1 MTTADMFGY
10 FKGEFGLSMHEVT
23 ALLGA
28 HSLGSA
34 SKENSGYEGPW
45 NPINSH
51 SFSNTYYRMMI
62 DPKMSWRQVVSK
74 STLFKLYSI
83 DLLAVSGFIELV
95 LKKSKGHRSIFD

>member
-51 SFSNTYYRMMI
+51 SFSNTYYTMMI
-62 DPKMSWRQVVSK
+62 DPKMNWRQVVSPVTH
-74 STLFKLYSI
+74 SSELLENGAFKNSHME
-83 DLLAVSGFIELV
+83 GF
-95 LKKSKGHRSIFD
+95 

>member
-62 DPKMSWRQVVSK
+62 DPKMSWRQVVSLC
-74 STLFKLYSI
+74 TLFYLYSI
-83 DLLAVSGFIELV
+83 D
-95 LKKSKGHRSIFD
+95 